1 MFSSQL
7 PPNTHLALKRRYRD
21 EHVEMDFR
29 LSFVVVGGFTFV
41 IEKFVSLRRGEMS
54 AIQLFA
60 PAADASAAS
69 GPLLM
74 LLNATATLRSLCCCY
89 RLFYSLLGPPR
100 SVCVY
105 VRASVFALVVALICG
120 NAHTKHGSF
129 LNMCRSRRR
138 RRSHQ
143 GRLLPGAPPPS
154 YAFCAAHLQAFFGT
168 IQRSSTL
175 LRIQQGHLNFKT
187 FNGII
192 WNFC

>member
-7 PPNTHLALKRRYRD
+7 PPNTHLASRRRYRD

-74 LLNATATLRSLCCCY
+74 PLNATATLRSLCCCY

-100 SVCVY
+100 SVCVCMCARECFCSCCCFDLRE
-105 VRASVFALVVALICG
+105 RAR
-120 NAHTKHGSF
+120 TKHGSF

-143 GRLLPGAPPPS
+143 GQLLPGAPPPS
-154 YAFCAAHLQAFFGT
+154 YAFCAAHLPGFL
-168 IQRSSTL
+168 RS
-175 LRIQQGHLNFKT
+175 HPA
-187 FNGII
+187 
-192 WNFC
+192 

>member
-1 MFSSQL
+1 
-7 PPNTHLALKRRYRD
+7 
-21 EHVEMDFR
+21 MDFR

-74 LLNATATLRSLCCCY
+74 PLNATATLRSLCCCY

-100 SVCVY
+100 SVCVCVC

-120 NAHTKHGSF
+120 NARAQ
-129 LNMCRSRRR
+129 NMD
-138 RRSHQ
+138 
-143 GRLLPGAPPPS
+143 P
-154 YAFCAAHLQAFFGT
+154 F
-168 IQRSSTL
+168 
-175 LRIQQGHLNFKT
+175 
-187 FNGII
+187 
-192 WNFC
+192 